1 MPTADRILFGE
12 RACAADA
19 MYAPVCSRFVTYDV
33 TLGASA
39 VDYCRTMMSYPY
51 MEEWIA
57 AAKLEPDELEELDV
71 EF

>member
-1 MPTADRILFGE
+1 MRH
-12 RACAADA
+12 
-19 MYAPVCSRFVTYDV
+19 
-33 TLGASA
+33 
-39 VDYCRTMMSYPY
+39 PY